1 MSVETLN
8 IEGVDWHVYYDV
20 DKCTDAYG
28 TGDSPTMYEINL
40 FHIEAGEDT
49 QDIKDFLNDVLIEKI
64 YTELIEIESEK

>member
-20 DKCTDAYG
+20 EECQDAYG

-64 YTELIEIESEK
+64 YTEILEIESEK